1 MSEKRTA
8 VVTGATSGLGF
19 EAAAQLAESG
29 WSKVTITGRD
39 EVRAKAAAA
48 RLADRTGKDVFET
61 LTVDLNK
68 SAGVHGAAAEL
79 ARRGD
84 SIDFLLLNAGMVSGS
99 SLVTTEENVEIT
111 FASSL
116 VGHHQLTMGVLDAG
130 LLADSGRIVI
140 AGSEAARGDVPTFN
154 PTDLH
159 EFAADNFDGD
169 LVVAAE
175 AVIRGDDALK
185 YKSSTAYANA
195 KMFVAWWSA
204 QLANRL
210 PEGTTVNTVSPG
222 SAPDTD
228 AARNATGILKYVMM
242 PMFKYAPKSLG
253 MSATVP
259 DAAYRYLE
267 VQGYGDDVSGQFFAS
282 APKKMIGPIE
292 AMQQKHIHD
301 EAAQEAAWSAVVK
314 VAGGVDYPVSV

>member
-1 MSEKRTA
+1 MSEIRTA
-8 VVTGATSGLGF
+8 LVTGATSGLGF
-19 EAAAQLAESG
+19 EAAAQLAEAG
-29 WSKVTITGRD
+29 WDKVTITGRD
-39 EVRAKAAAA
+39 EQRAQAAAA
-48 RLADRTGKDVFET
+48 RLVERTHKDVFST

-68 SAGVHGAAAEL
+68 SESVQEAAAEL
-79 ARRGD
+79 AQRGE

-99 SLVTTEENVEIT
+99 TPVTTDENVEIT

-116 VGHHQLTMGVLDAG
+116 IGHHQFTMQILDEN
-130 LLADSGRIVI
+130 LLSNNARIVI

-159 EFAADNFDGD
+159 ELADNGFDGD
-169 LVVAAE
+169 LTAAAE
-175 AVIRGDDALK
+175 AVIRGDDRMK

-228 AARNATGILKYVMM
+228 AARNATGVLKYVMM

-253 MSATVP
+253 MSASVP

-267 VQGYGDDVSGQFFAS
+267 VEGYGDDVSGQFFAS

-292 AMQQKHIHD
+292 AMQQPHIHD
-301 EAAQEAAWSAVVK
+301 ERAQEAAWSAVVK
-314 VAGGVDYPVSV
+314 VAGGVDYPVNA